1 MKYDPK
7 NNRYNPHPGRK
18 PPKFMPKQKD
28 IWRQAYEIRKK
39 REEEKPGHIQIAPE
53 YKLRPGYEIQGEP
66 DLD

>member
-1 MKYDPK
+1 
-7 NNRYNPHPGRK
+7 
-18 PPKFMPKQKD
+18 MPKQKD